1 MSVRKEKKPLL
12 YIQQPRMIDV
22 RSNMQ
27 NTYKGSAKR
36 AETRPKPVEQVK
48 KEEVEAVIEEP
59 TVLTTES
66 YFRPLKPFREMD
78 LEGKISYLEASI
90 MGRAPFPCAFQTDTV
105 SYRGVLRSSDT
116 NTLTIKTFQGE
127 DVVLEKRTVK
137 NIQII
142 GLK

>member
-59 TVLTTES
+59 AVLTTES

-90 MGRAPFPCAFQTDTV
+90 MGRAPFPCTFQTDTV
-105 SYRGVLRSSDT
+105 SYRGVLRASDT
-116 NTLTIKTFQGE
+116 STLTIKTFQGE

>member
-1 MSVRKEKKPLL
+1 MRKEKKPLL

-116 NTLTIKTFQGE
+116 NTLTIKIFQGE

>member
-1 MSVRKEKKPLL
+1 MRKEKKPLL

-36 AETRPKPVEQVK
+36 ADTRPKPVEQVK
-48 KEEVEAVIEEP
+48 KEEVEVEAVIEEP
-59 TVLTTES
+59 AVLTTES

-90 MGRAPFPCAFQTDTV
+90 MGRAPFPCTFQTDTV

>member
-1 MSVRKEKKPLL
+1 MRKEKKPLL

-22 RSNMQ
+22 GSNMQ
-27 NTYKGSAKR
+27 NTYKGSAKK
-36 AETRPKPVEQVK
+36 AESRQKPPEEV
-48 KEEVEAVIEEP
+48 KEEVVEAVIEEP
-59 TVLTTES
+59 AVLTTES

-78 LEGKISYLEASI
+78 LEGKIGYLEASI
-90 MGRAPFPCAFQTDTV
+90 MGRAPFPCTFQTEHV
-105 SYRGVLRSSDT
+105 SYRGVLRSSDS

-127 DVVLEKRTVK
+127 DVVLEKRAVK